1 MSGNAGLI
9 HSGLISTE
17 TKSTDMLTQ
26 DNKDEIEI
34 MYYNGWNPEDI
45 ADELG
50 LDETEVMDFCA
61 EEL

>member
-1 MSGNAGLI
+1 MGI
-9 HSGLISTE
+9 
-17 TKSTDMLTQ
+17 KSTDMLTQ

-34 MYYNGWNPEDI
+34 MYYGGWNPEDI

-61 EEL
+61 DEL

>member
-9 HSGLISTE
+9 HSVLISTE
-17 TKSTDMLTQ
+17 TKSTDMLTN

-34 MYYNGWNPEDI
+34 MYKGGMNPEDI